1 MNVRSST
8 RAVAV
13 GVTVAAAL
21 AAALAASPA
30 TAAVDAHDDAVR
42 DVVLTTSEGSTSAP
56 ANKTADI
63 TSFTVA
69 HTAKKVVVKI
79 RLRDLRDN
87 EPFAVLQLRAAG
99 SSERYM
105 ATWLRDQD
113 QDERLYLAHASQMVD
128 CPSLRAAASFE
139 GDLLTISMNRSC
151 LGSPK
156 WVRVGGM
163 MGVNGHGAY
172 YLDFSHREG
181 GATVQSLEAGG
192 GVPLGAAVSKG

>member
-8 RAVAV
+8 YAVAAS
-13 GVTVAAAL
+13 VTV

-30 TAAVDAHDDAVR
+30 TAAVDSHDDAVR
-42 DVVLTTSEGSTSAP
+42 DVVLTSGDGSTNVP

-63 TSFTVA
+63 TSFAVA

-87 EPFAVLQLRAAG
+87 EPFAVLQVRAEG

-113 QDERLYLAHASQMVD
+113 QQERLYLAHEAGLVE
-128 CPSLRAAASFE
+128 CPSLTARASFE
-139 GDLLTISMNRSC
+139 TDLLTISMNRSC
-151 LGSPK
+151 LGLPR

-163 MGVNGHGAY
+163 TGVNGHGKY

-181 GATVQSLEAGG
+181 GATVQALEAGG